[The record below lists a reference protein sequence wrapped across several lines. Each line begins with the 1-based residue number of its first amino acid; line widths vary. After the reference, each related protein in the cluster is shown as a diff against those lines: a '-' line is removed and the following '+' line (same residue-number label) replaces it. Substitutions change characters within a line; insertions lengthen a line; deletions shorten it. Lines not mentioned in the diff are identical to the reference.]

1 MNDNTIQS
9 IVASAELDE
18 QLTDIANKVIVENDV
33 TKAKELVDLFNWNMS
48 KKNVARV
55 LKLNEL
61 FDDVT
66 DQMALRIRNR
76 PDQYSHS
83 DLIDY
88 MKAIQGAIDTSNKNL
103 ATIETPPTIVHQNN
117 TQINVNV
124 IDNFDRDS
132 RERVL
137 AAIQK
142 TLQMASQPVAQPVIE
157 VEAEVTNT
165 EEKGDT
171 PDEQ

>member
-1 MNDNTIQS
+1 MS
-9 IVASAELDE
+9 GELTPKVSTTEIDT
-18 QLTDIANKVIVENDV
+18 QLSDIANKVMIETDANK
-33 TKAKELVDLFNWNMS
+33 TKDLVDLFNWNIS

-66 DQMALRIRNR
+66 DQMAVRIKTR

-88 MKAIQGAIDTSNKNL
+88 MKAIQGAIDTSSKNL
-103 ATIETPPTIVHQNN
+103 TAVETPPTIVHQNN

-132 RERVL
+132 RERIL
-137 AAIQK
+137 AAIQA
-142 TLQMASQPVAQPVIE
+142 TLSTAAKPAQEPIE
-157 VEAEVTNT
+157 VEITPI

-171 PDEQ
+171 PNEQ